1 MPFISS
7 KVFRLLA
14 IGVLFPLVN
23 LPFSSHHFANAQ
35 VKNSGASCLSSEFK
49 ALSYTINDVDAR
61 ETNALAWLA
70 KFGKGNCPAAELD
83 AISNNAPLWLGTAY
97 TAKVN
102 QAISGLSNARKSAAT
117 SSPNPAPKSAS
128 SAASSQSDTVGT
140 PKRAPTAKKAD
151 DTIAA
156 ATPAGLRESEINQ
169 CLANEIVTWNDGGKD
184 TKMLSPSMVYVY
196 DHQGAPEGFSE
207 ESVVA
212 SLKNASVAWDQCG
225 GQNTVI
231 LKRDLSPSVAGLKI
245 TALWSDEDKLGT
257 IGLANITKKTLTL
270 SPEAFVNLR
279 KANATRNL
287 METLQMVVSHE
298 IGHFQGLT
306 SHSRRCVDVL
316 SYYTNA
322 SGEKCSIRNN
332 GVMPTNIEYRSQLPT
347 ACDIQRCRASN
358 ANEVR

>member
-1 MPFISS
+1 MTFVSQQ
-7 KVFRLLA
+7 VFRHA
-14 IGVLFPLVN
+14 PVGFLFLLVN
-23 LPFSSHHFANAQ
+23 LLFSSQHFANAQ
-35 VKNSGASCLSSEFK
+35 VNTLGSSCLSSEFK

-102 QAISGLSNARKSAAT
+102 QAISGLSNARKAAAT
-117 SSPNPAPKSAS
+117 SSPNPTTPKSAS
-128 SAASSQSDTVGT
+128 SVASSQADKVGT
-140 PKRAPTAKKAD
+140 QKRSPTAKKAEENVS
-151 DTIAA
+151 T
-156 ATPAGLRESEINQ
+156 ATPTGLRESEINQ

-184 TKMLSPSMVYVY
+184 TKMLSASMVYVY

-207 ESVVA
+207 EAVMA
-212 SLKNASVAWDQCG
+212 SLKNASLAWDQCG

-231 LKRDLSPSVAGLKI
+231 LKRDLSSSVAGLKI
-245 TALWSDEDKLGT
+245 SALWSDEDKLGT

-358 ANEVR
+358 QN

>member
-1 MPFISS
+1 MHLIPL
-7 KVFRLLA
+7 KVFRYFA
-14 IGVLFPLVN
+14 IGVLILLLSLSIPSN
-23 LPFSSHHFANAQ
+23 HFVNAQ
-35 VKNSGASCLSSEFK
+35 VKNLGTACLSNELK
-49 ALSYTINDVDAR
+49 ALTYTINDVDAR
-61 ETNALAWLA
+61 ETSALAWLA

-83 AISNNAPLWLGTAY
+83 TIANNAPLWLGTSY
-97 TAKVN
+97 TPKVN
-102 QAISGLSNARKSAAT
+102 QAISALSNARKLGAT
-117 SSPNPAPKSAS
+117 SSPNPAPKSTS
-128 SAASSQSDTVGT
+128 SDSSTQADTVGT
-140 PKRAPTAKKAD
+140 QKRAPTAKKAD
-151 DTIAA
+151 ENV
-156 ATPAGLRESEINQ
+156 ATSISPTGLRESEINQ

-184 TKMLSPSMVYVY
+184 TKMISPTMVYVY
-196 DHQGAPEGFSE
+196 DHQGAPDGFSE
-207 ESVVA
+207 ESVFA
-212 SLKNASVAWDQCG
+212 SLKKASAAWDQCG

-231 LKRDLSPSVAGLKI
+231 LKRDLSPSEAGLKI

-287 METLQMVVSHE
+287 LETLQMVVSHE

-358 ANEVR
+358 TN

>member
-1 MPFISS
+1 MLSLSIPS
-7 KVFRLLA
+7 
-14 IGVLFPLVN
+14 N
-23 LPFSSHHFANAQ
+23 HFVNAQ
-35 VKNSGASCLSSEFK
+35 VKNLGTACLSNELK
-49 ALSYTINDVDAR
+49 ALTYTINDVDAR
-61 ETNALAWLA
+61 ETSALAWLA

-83 AISNNAPLWLGTAY
+83 AIANNAPLWLGTSY
-97 TAKVN
+97 TPKVN
-102 QAISGLSNARKSAAT
+102 QAISELSNARKLGAT
-117 SSPNPAPKSAS
+117 SSPNPPPKSTSSAS
-128 SAASSQSDTVGT
+128 STQADTVGT
-140 PKRAPTAKKAD
+140 QKRAPTAKKSE
-151 DTIAA
+151 DTVAS
-156 ATPAGLRESEINQ
+156 ATSSGLRESEINQ

-207 ESVVA
+207 ESVFA

>member
-1 MPFISS
+1 MPVFSPQ
-7 KVFRLLA
+7 VFRHFA

-35 VKNSGASCLSSEFK
+35 VQNSGASCLSSEFK

-97 TAKVN
+97 TAKIN
-102 QAISGLSNARKSAAT
+102 QAISGLSNARKSA
-117 SSPNPAPKSAS
+117 S
-128 SAASSQSDTVGT
+128 SAASSQADTVGT
-140 PKRAPTAKKAD
+140 SKRVPTVKKAD
-151 DTIAA
+151 DTIAT

-212 SLKNASVAWDQCG
+212 SLKNASAAWDQCG

-245 TALWSDEDKLGT
+245 TARWSDEDKLGT
-257 IGLANITKKTLTL
+257 IGLANITQKTLTL

-358 ANEVR
+358 GNEVR

>member
-1 MPFISS
+1 MPFVFLV
-7 KVFRLLA
+7 VFRNVA
-14 IGVLFPLVN
+14 IGVLFLLVG
-23 LPFSSHHFANAQ
+23 LPFTTHYLANAQ
-35 VKNSGASCLSSEFK
+35 VKNLGTSCLSSEFK

-70 KFGKGNCPAAELD
+70 KFGNGNCPAAELD
-83 AISNNAPLWLGTAY
+83 AISSNAPLWLGTAY

-117 SSPNPAPKSAS
+117 SAPNPSSKSAS
-128 SAASSQSDTVGT
+128 SVASSQTDTIGT
-140 PKRAPTAKKAD
+140 QKRASIAKKAED
-151 DTIAA
+151 NIAT
-156 ATPAGLRESEINQ
+156 ATPMGLRESEINQ
-169 CLANEIVTWNDGGKD
+169 CLANEMVTWNDGGKD
-184 TKMLSPSMVYVY
+184 TKMLSPSMIYVY

-207 ESVVA
+207 ESVFA

-270 SPEAFVNLR
+270 SPGAFVNLR
-279 KANATRNL
+279 KTNATRNL
-287 METLQMVVSHE
+287 LETLQMVVSHE

-306 SHSRRCVDVL
+306 AHSRRCVDVL

-358 ANEVR
+358 AN

>member
-1 MPFISS
+1 MPIFSPQ
-7 KVFRLLA
+7 VFRHLA

-35 VKNSGASCLSSEFK
+35 VKNSGVSCLSSEFK

-61 ETNALAWLA
+61 EANALAWLA

-97 TAKVN
+97 TDKVN
-102 QAISGLSNARKSAAT
+102 QAISGLGNARKAAAT
-117 SSPNPAPKSAS
+117 NSPNNPSTSKSATS
-128 SAASSQSDTVGT
+128 VASSQADTVGT
-140 PKRAPTAKKAD
+140 QKRAPTAKKAEENVS
-151 DTIAA
+151 T

-169 CLANEIVTWNDGGKD
+169 CLPNEIVTWNDGGKD
-184 TKMLSPSMVYVY
+184 TKMLSKNMVYVY

-207 ESVVA
+207 EAVVA

-231 LKRDLSPSVAGLKI
+231 LKRDVSSSVAGLKI
-245 TALWSDEDKLGT
+245 MALWSDEDKLGT
-257 IGLANITKKTLTL
+257 IGLANITQKTLTL

-358 ANEVR
+358 QN

>member
-1 MPFISS
+1 
-7 KVFRLLA
+7 
-14 IGVLFPLVN
+14 
-23 LPFSSHHFANAQ
+23 
-35 VKNSGASCLSSEFK
+35 
-49 ALSYTINDVDAR
+49 LSYTINDVDAR

-102 QAISGLSNARKSAAT
+102 QAISGLSNARKSA
-117 SSPNPAPKSAS
+117 SP
-128 SAASSQSDTVGT
+128 AASSQADTVGT
-140 PKRAPTAKKAD
+140 SKRAPTAKKAD

-156 ATPAGLRESEINQ
+156 DTPAGLRESEINQ

-212 SLKNASVAWDQCG
+212 SLKNASAAWDQCG

-245 TALWSDEDKLGT
+245 TARWSDEDKLGT
-257 IGLANITKKTLTL
+257 IGLANITQKTLTL

-358 ANEVR
+358 GNEVR

>member
-1 MPFISS
+1 
-7 KVFRLLA
+7 
-14 IGVLFPLVN
+14 
-23 LPFSSHHFANAQ
+23 
-35 VKNSGASCLSSEFK
+35 
-49 ALSYTINDVDAR
+49 
-61 ETNALAWLA
+61 
-70 KFGKGNCPAAELD
+70 
-83 AISNNAPLWLGTAY
+83 
-97 TAKVN
+97 
-102 QAISGLSNARKSAAT
+102 
-117 SSPNPAPKSAS
+117 
-128 SAASSQSDTVGT
+128 
-140 PKRAPTAKKAD
+140 
-151 DTIAA
+151 
-156 ATPAGLRESEINQ
+156 
-169 CLANEIVTWNDGGKD
+169 
-184 TKMLSPSMVYVY
+184 MLSPSMVYVY
-196 DHQGAPEGFSE
+196 DHQGAPDGFSE
-207 ESVVA
+207 ESVFA
-212 SLKNASVAWDQCG
+212 SLKKASVAWDQCG

-231 LKRDLSPSVAGLKI
+231 LKRDLSPSEAGLKI

-287 METLQMVVSHE
+287 LETLQMVVSHE

-358 ANEVR
+358 AN

>member
-1 MPFISS
+1 MTFVFVQ
-7 KVFRLLA
+7 VFRHVA
-14 IGVLFPLVN
+14 IGFLSLLVN
-23 LPFSSHHFANAQ
+23 LLFSSQHFANAQ
-35 VKNSGASCLSSEFK
+35 VKTLGASCLSSEFK

-83 AISNNAPLWLGTAY
+83 AIS
-97 TAKVN
+97 
-102 QAISGLSNARKSAAT
+102 
-117 SSPNPAPKSAS
+117 SPNPTTSKSAS
-128 SAASSQSDTVGT
+128 SGSSSQADTVVT
-140 PKRAPTAKKAD
+140 QKRTPTAKKAEENVS
-151 DTIAA
+151 T
-156 ATPAGLRESEINQ
+156 ATPVGLRESEINQ

-184 TKMLSPSMVYVY
+184 TKMLSANMVYVY

-207 ESVVA
+207 EAVMA

-231 LKRDLSPSVAGLKI
+231 LKRDLSSSVAGLKI
-245 TALWSDEDKLGT
+245 SALWSDEDKLGT

-306 SHSRRCVDVL
+306 SHSRRCIDVL

-358 ANEVR
+358 QN

>member
-1 MPFISS
+1 MPFVSIQ
-7 KVFRLLA
+7 VFRHIA
-14 IGVLFPLVN
+14 IGFLFLLLN
-23 LPFSSHHFANAQ
+23 LPFSSQHFANAQ
-35 VKNSGASCLSSEFK
+35 VKSLGTSCLSSEFK

-61 ETNALAWLA
+61 ETNALAWLG
-70 KFGKGNCPAAELD
+70 KFGKSNCPAAELD

-128 SAASSQSDTVGT
+128 SQPDMVGT
-140 PKRAPTAKKAD
+140 QKRTPTAKKAEESV
-151 DTIAA
+151 
-156 ATPAGLRESEINQ
+156 ATALPTGLRESEINQ

-184 TKMLSPSMVYVY
+184 TKMLSSSMVYVY
-196 DHQGAPEGFSE
+196 DHQGAPEGFTE
-207 ESVVA
+207 EAVIA
-212 SLKNASVAWDQCG
+212 SLKNASVVWDQCG

-231 LKRDLSPSVAGLKI
+231 LKRDLSSSMAGLKI

-279 KANATRNL
+279 KANANRNL
-287 METLQMVVSHE
+287 LETLQMVVSHE

-358 ANEVR
+358 QN

>member
-1 MPFISS
+1 MPFVYV
-7 KVFRLLA
+7 KVFRLIA
-14 IGVLFPLVN
+14 FGFLFLLLN
-23 LPFSSHHFANAQ
+23 LPFSSQHFTNAQ
-35 VKNSGASCLSSEFK
+35 VKSLGTSCLSSEFK
-49 ALSYTINDVDAR
+49 ALAYTINDVDAR
-61 ETNALAWLA
+61 ETNALAWLG

-128 SAASSQSDTVGT
+128 SQTDMVGT
-140 PKRAPTAKKAD
+140 QKRAPTAKKAEENV
-151 DTIAA
+151 
-156 ATPAGLRESEINQ
+156 ATSPPTGLRESEINQ

-184 TKMLSPSMVYVY
+184 TKMLSSSMVYVY

-207 ESVVA
+207 EAVMA
-212 SLKNASVAWDQCG
+212 SLKNASVVWDQCG

-231 LKRDLSPSVAGLKI
+231 LKRDLSSSVAGLKI

-287 METLQMVVSHE
+287 LETLQMVVSHE

-358 ANEVR
+358 QN

>member
-1 MPFISS
+1 M
-7 KVFRLLA
+7 
-14 IGVLFPLVN
+14 
-23 LPFSSHHFANAQ
+23 
-35 VKNSGASCLSSEFK
+35 
-49 ALSYTINDVDAR
+49 YTINDVDAR

-83 AISNNAPLWLGTAY
+83 ANSNNAPLWLGTAY
-97 TAKVN
+97 TPKVN
-102 QAISGLSNARKSAAT
+102 QAISGLSNARKAAAT
-117 SSPNPAPKSAS
+117 SSPNPTTSKSAS
-128 SAASSQSDTVGT
+128 SVASSQADTVVT
-140 PKRAPTAKKAD
+140 QKRTPTAKKSEENVSS
-151 DTIAA
+151 T
-156 ATPAGLRESEINQ
+156 TPVGLRESEINQ

-184 TKMLSPSMVYVY
+184 TKMLSSSMVYVY

-207 ESVVA
+207 ESVMA
-212 SLKNASVAWDQCG
+212 SLKNASLAWDQCG

-231 LKRDLSPSVAGLKI
+231 LKRDLSSSVAGLKI
-245 TALWSDEDKLGT
+245 SALWSDEDKLGT

-306 SHSRRCVDVL
+306 SHSRRCIDVL

-358 ANEVR
+358 QN

>member
-1 MPFISS
+1 MPFIYVQ
-7 KVFRLLA
+7 VFRLIA
-14 IGVLFPLVN
+14 FGFLFLLLN
-23 LPFSSHHFANAQ
+23 LPFSSQHFANAQ
-35 VKNSGASCLSSEFK
+35 VKSLGTSCLSSEFK

-61 ETNALAWLA
+61 ETNALAWLG
-70 KFGKGNCPAAELD
+70 KFGKSNCPAAELD

-128 SAASSQSDTVGT
+128 SQPDMVGT
-140 PKRAPTAKKAD
+140 QKRMPTAKKAEENV
-151 DTIAA
+151 
-156 ATPAGLRESEINQ
+156 ATAPPTGLRESEINQ

-184 TKMLSPSMVYVY
+184 TKMLSSSMVYVY
-196 DHQGAPEGFSE
+196 DHQGAPEGFTE
-207 ESVVA
+207 EAVIA
-212 SLKNASVAWDQCG
+212 SLKNASVVWDQCG

-231 LKRDLSPSVAGLKI
+231 LKRDLSSSMAGLKI

-287 METLQMVVSHE
+287 LETLQMVVSHE

-358 ANEVR
+358 NY

>member
-1 MPFISS
+1 MPFVLL
-7 KVFRLLA
+7 KVFRHLA
-14 IGVLFPLVN
+14 IGVLLLVLGLFVPLNHLVQAQVTN
-23 LPFSSHHFANAQ
+23 LP
-35 VKNSGASCLSSEFK
+35 ASCLSNEFK
-49 ALSYTINDVDAR
+49 ALAYTTNDVDAR
-61 ETNALAWLA
+61 EANALAWLA
-70 KFGKGNCPAAELD
+70 KFGKSNCPAAELD
-83 AISNNAPLWLGTAY
+83 AINNNAPLWLGTSY

-102 QAISGLSNARKSAAT
+102 QAISGLSNARKSAAN
-117 SSPNPAPKSAS
+117 SSPNAPPKSAS
-128 SAASSQSDTVGT
+128 AAASTQADTVGT
-140 PKRAPTAKKAD
+140 QKRTPTAKKAEESV
-151 DTIAA
+151 
-156 ATPAGLRESEINQ
+156 ATSISPTGLRESEINQ

-184 TKMLSPSMVYVY
+184 TKMLSPSMVYIY

-207 ESVVA
+207 EAVLL
-212 SLKNASVAWDQCG
+212 SLKNSATAWDQCG
-225 GQNTVI
+225 GQNNVI
-231 LKRDLSPSVAGLKI
+231 LKRDASSAPVGLRI
-245 TALWSDEDKLGT
+245 AALWSDEDKLGT

-358 ANEVR
+358 NN

>member
-1 MPFISS
+1 MPVFSPQ
-7 KVFRLLA
+7 VFRHFA

-35 VKNSGASCLSSEFK
+35 VQNSGASCLSSEFK

-97 TAKVN
+97 TAKIN
-102 QAISGLSNARKSAAT
+102 QAISGLSNARKSA
-117 SSPNPAPKSAS
+117 S
-128 SAASSQSDTVGT
+128 SAASSQADTVGT
-140 PKRAPTAKKAD
+140 SKRVPTVKKAD

-156 ATPAGLRESEINQ
+156 ATPADLRESEINQ

-212 SLKNASVAWDQCG
+212 SLKNASAAWDQCG

-245 TALWSDEDKLGT
+245 TARWSDEDKLGT
-257 IGLANITKKTLTL
+257 IGLANITQKTLTL

-358 ANEVR
+358 GNEVR

>member
-1 MPFISS
+1 MTFVSLQ
-7 KVFRLLA
+7 VFRHVDIGFLFLLFY
-14 IGVLFPLVN
+14 LL
-23 LPFSSHHFANAQ
+23 FSSQHFANAQ
-35 VKNSGASCLSSEFK
+35 VKTLGASCLSSEFK

-102 QAISGLSNARKSAAT
+102 QAISGLSNARKSAAI
-117 SSPNPAPKSAS
+117 SSPNPTTSKSAS
-128 SAASSQSDTVGT
+128 SVASSQADTVVT
-140 PKRAPTAKKAD
+140 QKRTPTAKKAEENVS
-151 DTIAA
+151 TAI
-156 ATPAGLRESEINQ
+156 PVGLRESEINQ

-184 TKMLSPSMVYVY
+184 TKMLSSSMVYVY

-207 ESVVA
+207 EAVMA

-231 LKRDLSPSVAGLKI
+231 LKRDLSSSVAGLKI

-306 SHSRRCVDVL
+306 SHSRRCIDVL

-358 ANEVR
+358 QN

>member
-1 MPFISS
+1 MPLFPL
-7 KVFRLLA
+7 KVFRYFVV
-14 IGVLFPLVN
+14 GVLILLLSLSITSN
-23 LPFSSHHFANAQ
+23 HFVNAQ
-35 VKNSGASCLSSEFK
+35 VKNLGTACLSNELK
-49 ALSYTINDVDAR
+49 ALTYTINDVDAR
-61 ETNALAWLA
+61 ETSALAWLA

-83 AISNNAPLWLGTAY
+83 AIANNAPLWLGTSY
-97 TAKVN
+97 TPKVN
-102 QAISGLSNARKSAAT
+102 QAISELSNARKLGAT
-117 SSPNPAPKSAS
+117 SSPNPAPKSTSSAS
-128 SAASSQSDTVGT
+128 STQADTVGT
-140 PKRAPTAKKAD
+140 QKRAATAKKSE
-151 DTIAA
+151 DTVAS
-156 ATPAGLRESEINQ
+156 ATSSGLRESEINQ

-207 ESVVA
+207 ESVFA

-231 LKRDLSPSVAGLKI
+231 FKRDLSPSVAGLKI
-245 TALWSDEDKLGT
+245 TALWSDEEKLGT

-287 METLQMVVSHE
+287 TETLQMVVSHE

-358 ANEVR
+358 TNEVR